1 MPCSIP
7 RTTKIG
13 NVPFFPFSVPFFLE
27 SLSPRTVG
35 GCALENTVMRKPVGI
50 VLAVSVL
57 LVSCRSLCGDTPETT
72 ATSPDHQLTANSYV
86 RDCGATTS
94 FSSIV
99 NVQGASSKF
108 DGNEGQILIVKGKR
122 DISLVWTGP
131 KTLSVRCNSCSRK
144 DTYREVVA
152 LGNIDITYE

>member
-1 MPCSIP
+1 M
-7 RTTKIG
+7 
-13 NVPFFPFSVPFFLE
+13 
-27 SLSPRTVG
+27 
-35 GCALENTVMRKPVGI
+35 ENTVMRKPVGI

-131 KTLSVRCNSCSRK
+131 KTLSVRCNICSRK
-144 DTYREVVA
+144 DTYRKVVA